1 MPSNHDILKK
11 DYKTAKLEEGL
22 DSVLRSRRDDQL
34 VLATRYDWKNCDP
47 VLTVELTTKWY
58 ELILIVWDP
67 HELDPDDPNDV
78 LDLFRAYSVHF
89 GHLEKVAPAGVS
101 PYLDHAPNP
110 LCVNLFACRKGFH
123 VDELALELITGR
135 WQIEYV
141 ESRVMQCDRCEGT
154 GEVVIKSAYDLIPYI
169 KNDSTCRKCRGHG
182 VLKPDP

>member
-11 DYKTAKLEEGL
+11 DYKPVELEEGFITAA
-22 DSVLRSRRDDQL
+22 RTPRDKAL
-34 VLATRYDWKNCDP
+34 VLCMNYEWITP
-47 VLTVELTTKWY
+47 VLTVEFCTKWY
-58 ELILIVWDP
+58 ELFLIDK
-67 HELDPDDPNDV
+67 EGDDFS
-78 LDLFRAYSVHF
+78 LYSIHF

-110 LCVNLFACRKGFH
+110 LCVNLLACRKGFH

-154 GEVVIKSAYDLIPYI
+154 GEIVIKSAYDLIPYI
-169 KNDSTCRKCRGHG
+169 KNDSTCRKCKGHG